1 MSEMNS
7 RESYTRYDE
16 MTTDQLREI
25 LRKHAHGELEKE
37 PDTEELFYIM
47 EVLAD
52 RESENPEKQIKST
65 EEAYATFVKHYA
77 PEMAV
82 EEPIPFPKRSAIVS
96 CWMKRV
102 AVVAIVC
109 VALTAAAV
117 SAKAFAPDFWEKVAI
132 WTREIFRFE
141 DVTDG
146 TEGKEPDKEV
156 NSELNSLHDALSQRR
171 ITERLMP
178 TWIPEGYV
186 CTNVS
191 IQETPKALRISAV
204 YEKDGAQLV
213 IQIRQELGSDPFQIE
228 KNEELIEIYTVDG
241 VDYYIFSND
250 KYLQTAWNVGEY
262 ECLIIGKLAM
272 EEMKKAIDSI

>member
-47 EVLAD
+47 EVLAN

-77 PEMAV
+77 PELAK
-82 EEPIPFPKRSAIVS
+82 EEPILFPKRSAVAAR
-96 CWMKRV
+96 WMKRV

-109 VALTAAAV
+109 VALTTAAV
-117 SAKAFAPDFWEKVAI
+117 SAKAFAPDFWEKVAT
-132 WTREIFRFE
+132 WTREFFRFE

-146 TEGKEPDKEV
+146 TEGQAPDKEINV
-156 NSELNSLHDALSQRR
+156 ELESLRDVLDQYAGAQELV
-171 ITERLMP
+171 P
-178 TWIPEGYV
+178 NWIPEGYV
-186 CTNVS
+186 CVDVGAV
-191 IQETPKALRISAV
+191 ETPKAHTISAI
-204 YEKDGAQLV
+204 YEKDGERLI
-213 IQIRQELGSDPFQIE
+213 IQIRREFGSDAVQIE
-228 KNEELIEIYTVDG
+228 KNEDLIEIYTADG
-241 VDYYIFSND
+241 VDYYIFSNMD
-250 KYLQTAWNVGEY
+250 TIQIAWVNEEY
-262 ECLIIGKLAM
+262 ECLVIGKLSIDEA
-272 EEMKKAIDSI
+272 KKVIDSI

>member
-65 EEAYATFVKHYA
+65 EEAYETFVKHYA
-77 PEMAV
+77 PEMAK
-82 EEPIPFPKRSAIVS
+82 ETPILFPKRGAVAAR
-96 CWMKRV
+96 WVKRV

-109 VALTAAAV
+109 VALTTAAV
-117 SAKAFAPDFWEKVAI
+117 TAKAFAPDFWEKIAI
-132 WTREIFRFE
+132 WTREFFHFQ

-146 TEGKEPDKEV
+146 TEGQEPDKKD
-156 NSELNSLHDALSQRR
+156 NIELNSLLEVVDQYDVPRDLV
-171 ITERLMP
+171 P
-178 TWIPEGYV
+178 TWIPECYICVDANGKH
-186 CTNVS
+186 
-191 IQETPKALRISAV
+191 TPKALAISAT
-204 YEKDGAQLV
+204 YEKDGVQLI
-213 IQIRQELGSDPFQIE
+213 IQIRQVFGADPVQIE
-228 KNEELIEIYTVDG
+228 KNEGLIEIYITDG
-241 VDYYIFSND
+241 VDYYIFSNNES
-250 KYLQTAWNVGEY
+250 LQVAWVTEEY
-262 ECLIIGKLAM
+262 ECLIIGKLTM
-272 EEMKKAIDSI
+272 EEMKRIIDSI

>member
-7 RESYTRYDE
+7 RESYPRYDE

-47 EVLAD
+47 EVLAN

-82 EEPIPFPKRSAIVS
+82 EEPIPFPKRSAVATR
-96 CWMKRV
+96 WMKRV
-102 AVVAIVC
+102 AVMAIVC

-141 DVTDG
+141 DATDETQG
-146 TEGKEPDKEV
+146 PEPDKKDNIELSSLLEV
-156 NSELNSLHDALSQRR
+156 LDQYDVPRNLV
-171 ITERLMP
+171 P
-178 TWIPEGYV
+178 TWIPEGYI
-186 CTNVS
+186 CVS
-191 IQETPKALRISAV
+191 ANGKHTPKALSISAA
-204 YEKDGAQLV
+204 YEKDGEQLF
-213 IQIRQELGSDPFQIE
+213 IRIRQEFGSPPFQIE
-228 KNEELIEIYTVDG
+228 KNENLIEIYTVDG
-241 VDYYIFSND
+241 VDYYIFSNN
-250 KYLQTAWNVGEY
+250 KNLQTAWIVGEF
-262 ECLIIGKLAM
+262 ECIIGGNITL
-272 EEMKKAIDSI
+272 EEMKRIIDSI